1 MNIYA
6 DKLNAAVWRVWA
18 REMKSSKQVI
28 GKLKE
33 NNMKY
38 NDYMSKVQICA
49 ERMKTL
55 RKEHG
60 LTMNELA
67 EERRGVKYG
76 LRNCKKDVRN

>member
-6 DKLNAAVWRVWA
+6 DKLNAAAHRVWA
-18 REMKSSKQVI
+18 CETKPSKQVT

-38 NDYMSKVQICA
+38 SDYMSKVQISA

-55 RKEHG
+55 REEHG

-67 EERRGVKYG
+67 EEIGMAPCNVF
-76 LRNCKKDVRN
+76 